1 MISKRASLL
10 AGNPSAIV
18 RGHLACLENP
28 FSSNNPAGFVNFGIA
43 ENHMMS
49 DLLIPALSK
58 PVKLEEDHI
67 QYCDLRG
74 LDSTRTIMANFF
86 EEYLGI
92 PEMDPEKL
100 IINSG
105 VSSLC
110 ESLSFSL
117 FDEGDQILIPA
128 PYYTGFEHDFTK
140 RFKCEFIPVQLDP
153 ENRFLHEIT
162 PFKDALKAYRNI
174 KGILLTHPHNPT
186 GEILD
191 ESFQNEIIAF
201 SKEHDLHLICDEIY
215 ALSQH
220 KEVNHK
226 SLYQKARKA
235 GAKAHFLYGMAKDF
249 FLAGFKLG
257 FFYSDFDEVSQA
269 VSASSYFY
277 PVASVTQLHLE
288 NLISNKDFLQKY
300 LKSNRERLTSAKNH
314 LLNELSEFK
323 FIYDEAAMF
332 MLLDLSHKCQNL
344 EDEPKVFNTLM
355 QKYGINIT
363 PGLEQGL
370 NIPGYFRVCYAREKS
385 QRDEFIK
392 RMKTAREQ
400 GDI

>member
-1 MISKRASLL
+1 MISQRARQL

-28 FSSNNPAGFVNFGIA
+28 YSLENPKGFVNFGIA
-43 ENHMMS
+43 ENHMMN
-49 DLLIPALSK
+49 DLLLPALSK
-58 PVKLEEDHI
+58 SVLPNEEHI

-74 LDSTRTIMANFF
+74 LESTRNLMTNFF
-86 EEYLGI
+86 KEYLGI
-92 PEMDPEKL
+92 PHMDPEKL

-153 ENRFLHEIT
+153 QKNFRHEIT
-162 PFKDALKAYRNI
+162 PFKEAFKAYRNI

-191 ESFQNEIIAF
+191 ETFQDEIIAF
-201 SKEHDLHLICDEIY
+201 SKEYDLHLICDEIY

-220 KEVNHK
+220 NKVKHQ
-226 SLYQKARKA
+226 SLYQRARKA
-235 GAKAHFLYGMAKDF
+235 GANAHFLYGMAKDF
-249 FLAGFKLG
+249 CLAGFKLG
-257 FFYSDFDEVSQA
+257 FFYSDFEEVSQA

-277 PVASVTQLHLE
+277 PVASITQLHLE
-288 NLISNKDFLQKY
+288 NLISDKNFLNSY
-300 LKSNRERLTSAKNH
+300 LRSNSERLTSARNH
-314 LLNELSEFK
+314 LLTELSEFS
-323 FIYDEAAMF
+323 FIFDEAAMF
-332 MLLDLSHKCQNL
+332 MLLDLNYKCQDL
-344 EDEPKVFNTLM
+344 EDEPKLFNMLM
-355 QKYGINIT
+355 QKYGVNIT

-370 NIPGYFRVCYAREKS
+370 NTPGYFRVCYARDKS
-385 QRDEFIK
+385 QRDEFIL
-392 RMKTAREQ
+392 RMKKAKEQ
-400 GDI
+400 GDL